1 MSHADQCEGCKSDDK
16 QNKPSILSL
25 RILTNLLIFLA
36 GNDFLE
42 DSPYEPVNSRLSDIF
57 RLAPIIGKKKDS
69 SFGPLIS
76 LATRL
81 RSDLVHL
88 QAVHAFREG
97 YLCVYPPL
105 SSTLSAFF
113 SPLVLTPA
121 VLHAGLERDP
131 AWGAIVLS
139 LIKQWINA
147 LEIEG
152 WLCCCSRCVFVEST
166 C

>member
-1 MSHADQCEGCKSDDK
+1 MQTSVRGAKSDDK
-16 QNKPSILSL
+16 QKSPFILSL
-25 RILTNLLIFLA
+25 RILTDLLIFLA

-69 SFGPLIS
+69 SFGPFIS

-81 RSDLVHL
+81 CSDLVHL

-105 SSTLSAFF
+105 SSTLSAFSLHLF
-113 SPLVLTPA
+113 SPRRCCMLAWKGT
-121 VLHAGLERDP
+121 LHGEL
-131 AWGAIVLS
+131 
-139 LIKQWINA
+139 
-147 LEIEG
+147 
-152 WLCCCSRCVFVEST
+152 
-166 C
+166 

>member
-1 MSHADQCEGCKSDDK
+1 MSHADQCEGVKSDDK
-16 QNKPSILSL
+16 QNSRSILSL

-69 SFGPLIS
+69 SFGLFF
-76 LATRL
+76 
-81 RSDLVHL
+81 SDRVHL

-105 SSTLSAFF
+105 SSTLSAFSLHLF
-113 SPLVLTPA
+113 SPRQCCMLAWKRT
-121 VLHAGLERDP
+121 LHGEL
-131 AWGAIVLS
+131 
-139 LIKQWINA
+139 
-147 LEIEG
+147 
-152 WLCCCSRCVFVEST
+152 
-166 C
+166 